1 MPLSPP
7 RHRRPS
13 LPAGNHALANGDQNL
28 TEVDTRL
35 TKVDKGCQKLTP
47 STPAPTPDPRKTQ
60 QNRNRAHHPDTPS
73 VNLRCQPLQH
83 TRTTLNKS
91 EQS

>member
-35 TKVDKGCQKLTP
+35 TKVDKGCQKLTAP
-47 STPAPTPDPRKTQ
+47 TPAPTPNPSKTR
-60 QNRNRAHHPDTPS
+60 QNHNRLAIPSTQRQPSLSTLPAHP
-73 VNLRCQPLQH
+73 
-83 TRTTLNKS
+83 
-91 EQS
+91 EQT